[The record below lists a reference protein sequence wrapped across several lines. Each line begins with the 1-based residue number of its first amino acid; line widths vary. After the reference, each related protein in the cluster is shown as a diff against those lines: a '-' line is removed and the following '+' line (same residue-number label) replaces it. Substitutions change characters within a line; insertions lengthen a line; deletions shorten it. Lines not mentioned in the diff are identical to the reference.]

1 VKAQVR
7 LRRYLR
13 ISASFLNV
21 PSEEWREGLLQ
32 EVAARGFEGALV
44 ALGNE
49 DMTAIASMADAR
61 DDPQIEH
68 LLGQVGRRLLG
79 EQSDW
84 CTDAAKI
91 SKLADALG
99 AHSALMFQLR
109 ELADRQGQIEW
120 LEMVLAAAQERDE
133 QAPQAAG
140 PGRYSAPVYDEGYQ
154 LYYRYDSEESV
165 YEWCADPHAPSS
177 QWMSQSAADAM
188 VAGRVSPQGGHED
201 QQDAGRGGT
210 GDGTEPAWAWDDGWG
225 MFYRI
230 GASGVYEYCHSVDDA
245 HTRPDGVWLSGEQV
259 LQQRQRAEAAR
270 SGQPEQVAARHEAAQ
285 GERSDGGHVEA
296 ERGQA
301 ASSRPVTEPLDLES
315 ALAVFERAGV
325 SELREVIEDIENLF
339 AELKN
344 SGVA

>member
-1 VKAQVR
+1 
-7 LRRYLR
+7 
-13 ISASFLNV
+13 
-21 PSEEWREGLLQ
+21 
-32 EVAARGFEGALV
+32 
-44 ALGNE
+44 
-49 DMTAIASMADAR
+49 MTAIAAMVDAR

-84 CTDAAKI
+84 CTDAEKI
-91 SKLADALG
+91 SKLADTLG

-109 ELADRQGQIEW
+109 EVADRQGQIEW
-120 LEMVLAAAQERDE
+120 LEMVLATAQAPGSAQERDG

-165 YEWCADPHAPSS
+165 YEWCADPHAPSPR
-177 QWMSQSAADAM
+177 WMSQSAADAM

-201 QQDAGRGGT
+201 LQDAGRSGT
-210 GDGTEPAWAWDDGWG
+210 GDGTERAWAWDDGWG

-230 GASGVYEYCHSVDDA
+230 GASGVYEYSHSVDDA
-245 HTRPDGVWLSGEQV
+245 RTRPDGVWLSGEQV
-259 LQQRQRAEAAR
+259 LHQRQQAEGAR
-270 SGQPEQVAARHEAAQ
+270 FGQPEQVPASPEAAH
-285 GERSDGGHVEA
+285 GENSGGGHKEA

-301 ASSRPVTEPLDLES
+301 ASGRPVTEPLDLES

-325 SELREVIEDIENLF
+325 PELREVIEDIETLF